1 MNWLDAAT
9 GLREQRR
16 PGILVTLVDVRG
28 HAPRA
33 AGAKM
38 VVAATEAWGTIGGGN
53 LEATAISRARD
64 LLADGAFTPTMIH
77 QDLTEHAAGEFGR
90 QCCGGSSTVLLEPL
104 PVPASVAIFG
114 LGHVGRELARLL
126 SRHDLDLHLVDGR
139 PGFAVPSA
147 LPALDDALA
156 HIRWHEGPWPDP
168 VLAHLP
174 GGTHVLVMTH
184 DHAED
189 AALCDAALRAPVRS
203 RPASVGLIGSRTK
216 WRRIEKAL
224 RELGHPPESTARITC
239 PIGDPG
245 VPGKDP
251 ASIALSVAVDL
262 LRRIAEPPTVPD
274 PRGLPLRHGDRP

>member
-1 MNWLDAAT
+1 MVVGHHQDVGAA
-9 GLREQRR
+9 GQVGEDGIG
-16 PGILVTLVDVRG
+16 PGPLVPSDVRE
-28 HAPRA
+28 R
-33 AGAKM
+33 
-38 VVAATEAWGTIGGGN
+38 VVERRQGGGY
-53 LEATAISRARD
+53 
-64 LLADGAFTPTMIH
+64 
-77 QDLTEHAAGEFGR
+77 GETG
-90 QCCGGSSTVLLEPL
+90 P
-104 PVPASVAIFG
+104 PVDEMQVEVVPG
-114 LGHVGRELARLL
+114 QQPRELARLL

-203 RPASVGLIGSRTK
+203 RPASVGLIGSRAK